1 MNGEIEDY
9 FNAGMLDKLQRPQ
22 MFMKLMEDRKPNLFE
37 YYFAGIQQLEQWY
50 DDKAYRNYEAWFE
63 VLDFL
68 LIQAENHFMGRFGKE

>member
-1 MNGEIEDY
+1 MTDEIKDY
-9 FNAGMLDKLQRPQ
+9 FDAGMIDDLQRPE
-22 MFMKLMEDRKPNLFE
+22 MFMKLMEDRKSTLFE
-37 YYFAGIQQLEQWY
+37 YYYTGISQLEEWY